1 MELFRGLPREALA
14 EVLDRGTVR
23 RLARNTVI
31 FAQGQVAT
39 RCHALIDGRVR
50 ITQSD
55 EDGTELLV
63 RFIGPGQMFGTVALF
78 TNGEYPAEAVAVLES
93 VEISWPQA
101 ALLELIGRFPQIA
114 LNIVRVIGVRL
125 REVQERLRELA
136 SQRVE
141 RRIAHAL
148 LRLAA
153 QAGRPVGDGTTI
165 DFPLTRKD
173 LADMCGA
180 TLHTVSRIMTAWERS
195 GLIGSR
201 RQRVSIHDPAAIQRI
216 AEDAVVRSED

>member
-1 MELFRGLPREALA
+1 MVAMSKLRTTPDPAALAGMELFHGLPRDTLA
-14 EVLDRGTVR
+14 EVLHRGTVR
-23 RLARNTVI
+23 WLARNTVI
-31 FAQGQVAT
+31 FAQGQIAI

-55 EDGTELLV
+55 EDGKELLV
-63 RFIGPGQMFGTVALF
+63 RFIGPGEMFGTVALF
-78 TNGEYPAEAVAVLES
+78 TNGEYPGEAVEVLQAL
-93 VEISWPQA
+93 EISWPEA
-101 ALLELIGRFPQIA
+101 ALLELIALHPQIA

-153 QAGRPVGDGTTI
+153 QAGRPVGDRTTI
-165 DFPLTRKD
+165 DFPLNSQ
-173 LADMCGA
+173 G
-180 TLHTVSRIMTAWERS
+180 S
-195 GLIGSR
+195 GR
-201 RQRVSIHDPAAIQRI
+201 Y
-216 AEDAVVRSED
+216 VRSDPPHGESDHDSLGKIRFDRYPTPARLDP